1 MGGVHACNYLAL
13 FLTVPLFGQSPP
25 DKIDID
31 LEGKPFTTFHSGAA
45 EGRPYL
51 SPLRSASGKIVTRR
65 FPMEKVAGESRD
77 HMHHRGLWFSYD
89 DVNGVKFW
97 ENDPSYTD
105 PAVGRIV
112 TRKAEWKPARN
123 TMDAVLDW
131 NDHGGKTVVVEHR
144 VMMFHASPTLRT
156 IDFDITLTAPE
167 QVVFGDTKE
176 GAFAIRLADAL
187 TEKSGSGKM
196 VNAEG
201 KQGMANVWGKR
212 SSWVDYS
219 GTIDGEKLGVAIF
232 DHPSNPSYPVRWH
245 ARDYGLFAVNPW
257 GQHAFDPSATEAHTT
272 LAAGASLHFHW
283 RVVIHA
289 GDTASAHIAELYRE
303 FAK

>member
-1 MGGVHACNYLAL
+1 MIRSL
-13 FLTVPLFGQSPP
+13 FLSSVLLLPLFGQVQE
-25 DKIDID
+25 KTDID
-31 LEGKPFTTFHSGAA
+31 LDGKPFTTFHSGVA

-51 SPLRSASGKIVTRR
+51 APLRSASGKIITRR
-65 FPMEKVAGESRD
+65 FPMETIEGESRD
-77 HMHHRGLWFSYD
+77 HLHHRGLWFSYD

-97 ENDPSYTD
+97 ENDPSYKD
-105 PAVGRIV
+105 PQTGRIV
-112 TRKAEWKPARN
+112 ATKAEWRPASKTLETVFN
-123 TMDAVLDW
+123 W
-131 NDHGGKTVVVEHR
+131 NDHSGKTVLVEHR
-144 VMMFHASPTLRT
+144 MMAFRSSPTLRI

-167 QVVFGDTKE
+167 KVVFGDTKE

-201 KQGMANVWGKR
+201 KQGMAAIWGKR
-212 SSWVDYS
+212 SSWADYS
-219 GTIDGEKLGVAIF
+219 GVIDGEKLGIAIF
-232 DHPSNPSYPVRWH
+232 DHPSNPGYPVHWH

-257 GQHAFDPSATEAHTT
+257 GQHAFDPAAPEAHTA
-272 LAAGASLHFHW
+272 LPAKGSLRFRW

-289 GDTASAHIAELYRE
+289 GDTATAHVAELYQE